1 MAHSINANLLR
12 RWVAEAEADDSRQ
25 INVPARVAAADVIF
39 RRKGA
44 IGFSAYRSHSVFD
57 GMDSSPSAECADCV
71 TMGCRENTTDSG
83 GESMDTVT
91 TLGIDLAKSVFQLHG
106 VNEHGRVSLQKQ
118 LRRGVLLKTV
128 AQLPPCVIGME
139 ACSTAH
145 YWARQFERFGHTV
158 RLMRPQYV
166 KPYIKGQKND
176 QSDAEGICEAVSRP
190 NMRFVPLKSLEQQ
203 DLQSAHRVRQ
213 GWMGERTALINRVR
227 GLLGEYGVALARS
240 PATVKRELPGMLEDT
255 QNGVT
260 AIARHLLRQLLDH
273 LKDLE
278 QRIADVESLI
288 EELGSQHEVVERL
301 RTIPG
306 IGLLS
311 ATAMVAAAGN
321 GKAFRNGRQ
330 LAAWLGLVPRQY
342 SSGGKPRLLGISKR
356 GDKYL
361 RGLLVHGAR
370 SVMLYAERQ
379 ARPNQLW
386 LNALRERRGKY
397 RACVAQAN
405 KTARIAWAV
414 MTKGEIY
421 RAALVT
427 PV

>member
-1 MAHSINANLLR
+1 
-12 RWVAEAEADDSRQ
+12 
-25 INVPARVAAADVIF
+25 
-39 RRKGA
+39 
-44 IGFSAYRSHSVFD
+44 
-57 GMDSSPSAECADCV
+57 
-71 TMGCRENTTDSG
+71 
-83 GESMDTVT
+83 MDTVT

-106 VNEHGRVSLQKQ
+106 VNAHGRVSLQKQ

-158 RLMRPQYV
+158 RLMSPQYV